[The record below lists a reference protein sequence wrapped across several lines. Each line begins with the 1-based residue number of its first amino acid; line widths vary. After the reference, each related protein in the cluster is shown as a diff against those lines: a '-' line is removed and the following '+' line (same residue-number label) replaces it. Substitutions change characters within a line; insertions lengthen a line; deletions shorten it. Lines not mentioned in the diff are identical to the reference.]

1 LTTGLLQPPSRRT
14 GPPLPSSEEA
24 AQLGQRFKEALDL
37 LKQLRFGVDRPS
49 LWTRIRAL
57 GSQQYLYN
65 LPWYVFIGA
74 PGAGKTTALINSGL
88 RFPLADRLGREAVRG
103 VGGTRNCDWWFTDEA
118 VFLDTA
124 GRYTTQQSDREVDA
138 AAWRSFLALLKKSR
152 PRRPINGVLVTISVA
167 DLLQQSA
174 AERET
179 HARALRTRVQELY
192 QTLGLRIP
200 VYVLVTKSDLLA
212 GFSEF
217 FGALGREER
226 AQAWGFALPYGTEVL
241 DPAALSGELQR
252 LERRLYDQLPERLEE
267 ERDAT
272 RRALLYGFPQQ
283 FALLRDRLVQFVE
296 GAFSRRSSRPS

>member
-1 LTTGLLQPPSRRT
+1 MASAA
-14 GPPLPSSEEA
+14 EA
-24 AQLGQRFKEALDL
+24 TQLRQRFEEALDL
-37 LKQLRFGVDRPS
+37 LKKLRFGVDRPS

-124 GRYTTQQSDREVDA
+124 GRYTTQQSDRDVDA
-138 AAWRSFLALLKKSR
+138 AAWKSFLELLKKSR
-152 PRRPINGVLVTISVA
+152 PRRPINGVLVTVSVA

-174 AERET
+174 AEREA
-179 HARALRTRVQELY
+179 HAQALRTRVQELY

-200 VYVLVTKSDLLA
+200 VYVLVTKTDLLA

-217 FGALGREER
+217 FSTLGKEER
-226 AQAWGFALPYGTEVL
+226 AQAWGFSLPYGKEGL
-241 DPAALSGELQR
+241 DPAPMSAELQR
-252 LERRLYDQLPERLEE
+252 LERRLYDRLPEQL
-267 ERDAT
+267 
-272 RRALLYGFPQQ
+272 
-283 FALLRDRLVQFVE
+283 
-296 GAFSRRSSRPS
+296 